1 MPANPLPKPTAH
13 PNEGA
18 LNEAGGHHGDVRGYL
33 VGFFWAVL
41 LTVIPF
47 ALVMTGFFPPGV
59 TAAVAAILAV
69 AQIVVHLVYFLHMD
83 RSAAQRWNVLVFVF
97 TMLVIGIVIVGT
109 LWVMYNMNANM
120 MH

>member
-1 MPANPLPKPTAH
+1 MSSPVHPAEPHAH
-13 PNEGA
+13 DALHDAGA
-18 LNEAGGHHGDVRGYL
+18 SHGSVKSYL

-47 ALVMTGFFPPGV
+47 ALAMTGFFPPGV
-59 TAAVAAILAV
+59 TAVVAAILAA

-97 TMLVIGIVIVGT
+97 TVLVIGIVIVGS
-109 LWVMYNMNANM
+109 LWVMHNMNANM

>member
-1 MPANPLPKPTAH
+1 MSGPVH
-13 PNEGA
+13 HSDDHSHGA
-18 LNEAGGHHGDVRGYL
+18 LHSAGASHGSVKSYL
-33 VGFFWAVL
+33 VGFGWAVL

-47 ALVMTGFFPPGV
+47 ALVMSGFFPPGV
-59 TAAVAAILAV
+59 TAAVAAILAA

-97 TMLVIGIVIVGT
+97 TLLAIGIVIFGSV
-109 LWVMYNMNANM
+109 WVLHNMNANM